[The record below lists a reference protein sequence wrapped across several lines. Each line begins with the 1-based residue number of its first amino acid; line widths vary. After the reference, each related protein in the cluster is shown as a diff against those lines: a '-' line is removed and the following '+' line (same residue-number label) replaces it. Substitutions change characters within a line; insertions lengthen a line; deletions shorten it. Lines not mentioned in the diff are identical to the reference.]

1 MRMQKK
7 NYSEQHETT
16 NWEQGLK
23 KQERT
28 DMFKKIAMWAGI
40 IAVSIAG
47 LAGLVVLAD
56 RSSGSSQKAPVES
69 ANFPKINE
77 NDIVLGDPSAKVT
90 FTEYADFQCP
100 ACASYNPVTNRL
112 LEEYKGKAKLVYR
125 FFPLKSIHKNALIS
139 GQAAY
144 GAWKLGKFS
153 EMKDMLYDNQKDW
166 ENLGDPREIFEGYA
180 STIGL
185 DIEKFTTIMNSD
197 GAKNAVEA
205 GEKEAIG
212 LGLNSTPTFF
222 IGNKRFSP
230 QGFEDFKKLIEEEIE
245 K

>member
-1 MRMQKK
+1 MQKK
-7 NYSEQHETT
+7 DYSSEHQSS
-16 NWEQGLK
+16 NWQDNIK

-28 DMFKKIAMWAGI
+28 DMFKKIAMWLGI

-56 RSSGSSQKAPVES
+56 RSSGSSQQAPVES

-77 NDIVLGDPSAKVT
+77 NDIVLGDPKAKVT
-90 FTEYADFQCP
+90 LTEYADFQCP
-100 ACASYNPVTNRL
+100 ACASYNPVTNQL

>member
-1 MRMQKK
+1 MQKK
-7 NYSEQHETT
+7 DYSSEHQSSSWQD
-16 NWEQGLK
+16 NIK

-56 RSSGSSQKAPVES
+56 RSSGSSQQAPVES

-139 GQAAY
+139 AQAAY
-144 GAWKLGKFS
+144 AAWKLGKFS

-166 ENLGDPREIFEGYA
+166 EALSDPREIFEGYA

-185 DIEKFTTIMNSD
+185 DVEKFRGVMNSD
-197 GAKNAVEA
+197 EAKKAVEA

-212 LGLNSTPTFF
+212 LGLNSTPSFF
-222 IGNKRFSP
+222 IENKKIQPS
-230 QGFEDFKKLIEEEIE
+230 GYDDFKKLIDEELN
-245 K
+245 KN